1 MVQTTWLAWGKPAQ
15 PFLSSPLA
23 TAMVRC
29 WLQQLI
35 RVGDF
40 SQSRWELQTFLNHLF
55 WSRCQAAT
63 GNLLVSGKMALYGNY
78 DRKRE
83 TKLILLMQGAS
94 QYFCERTAQY
104 LSASEIGLC
113 DVYTVWTVG
122 VGMVSA
128 KDLSTGD
135 GVTSVNLGDD
145 CTTQHCNLL
154 SVNSAYKKMYTDT
167 ERKKSV
173 G

>member
-1 MVQTTWLAWGKPAQ
+1 
-15 PFLSSPLA
+15 
-23 TAMVRC
+23 
-29 WLQQLI
+29 
-35 RVGDF
+35 
-40 SQSRWELQTFLNHLF
+40 
-55 WSRCQAAT
+55 
-63 GNLLVSGKMALYGNY
+63 MALCGNY

-83 TKLILLMQGAS
+83 IKLILLMQRAS
-94 QYFCERTAQY
+94 QYFCERTARY
-104 LSASEIGLC
+104 LSASDIGLC
-113 DVYTVWTVG
+113 DVYIVWTVG

-145 CTTQHCNLL
+145 CTAQHCNLL

-167 ERKKSV
+167 ERKRSV